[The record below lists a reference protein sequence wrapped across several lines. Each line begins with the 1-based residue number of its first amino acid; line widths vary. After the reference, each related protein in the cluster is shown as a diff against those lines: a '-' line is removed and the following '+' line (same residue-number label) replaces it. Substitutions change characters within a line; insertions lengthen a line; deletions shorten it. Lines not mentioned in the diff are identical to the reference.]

1 MMVVSLKRLEVG
13 RYISLLL
20 GKQALEVSNHQAVLL
35 AAVIVQ
41 RGYINT
47 CCAYY
52 NLLYHLQLQGKVDY
66 EQHLKRAVYEL
77 MQLDLQR
84 S

>member
-1 MMVVSLKRLEVG
+1 MMVVSLMRLEVG
-13 RYISLLL
+13 RYISLLP

-35 AAVIVQ
+35 AVIVQ
-41 RGYINT
+41 HGYINT
-47 CCAYY
+47 CCVYC

-77 MQLDLQR
+77 MQLNLQR